1 MLEVD
6 LSQTQKATGANVKW
20 VWIKHVYIYTVY
32 VLLEEPILGVNKFEL
47 HPKNSLDML
56 LFKKYGMYHGCHF
69 SGRDIWGVVLLPP
82 EPFGEAARHLHVDV
96 HMVTLGASQGSFAC

>member
-1 MLEVD
+1 MGMD
-6 LSQTQKATGANVKW
+6 QTC
-20 VWIKHVYIYTVY
+20 VYIYTVY